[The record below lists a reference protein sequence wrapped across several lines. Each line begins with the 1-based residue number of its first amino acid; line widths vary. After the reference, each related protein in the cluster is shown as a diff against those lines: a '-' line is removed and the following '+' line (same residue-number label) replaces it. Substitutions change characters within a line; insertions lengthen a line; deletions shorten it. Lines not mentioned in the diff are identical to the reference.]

1 MAQFPRGAGRN
12 IGDLAIPRFASIL
25 NPLGAFER
33 YFSDALGT
41 SDGTKCTCVI
51 DIRENVQVSDRIH
64 FESTNTTYMTW
75 RIDVNQCHCGLIVAG
90 ALSTFSHNDIH
101 RHGGTHKSL
110 TVKIYTIVN
119 VPVVLEFESLCSSVS
134 IFEC

>member
-1 MAQFPRGAGRN
+1 M
-12 IGDLAIPRFASIL
+12 
-25 NPLGAFER
+25 
-33 YFSDALGT
+33 
-41 SDGTKCTCVI
+41 
-51 DIRENVQVSDRIH
+51 SDRIH
-64 FESTNTTYMTW
+64 FERVCVFNTTYMTW
-75 RIDVNQCHCGLIVAG
+75 RIDVNQRRWYVGLVPP
-90 ALSTFSHNDIH
+90 TFSHNDIH